1 MKQHLISHGAKTT
14 CVRLSTRRRVTL
26 RKDLRGVEICSVMPG
41 NWFGA
46 PRYLVDNHG
55 TEAVTDQ
62 LRRSYAAGHKLDV
75 EVSSVSEKRRG
86 SHPV

>member
-1 MKQHLISHGAKTT
+1 M
-14 CVRLSTRRRVTL
+14 
-26 RKDLRGVEICSVMPG
+26 RKDLLGVEIYAVMPG

-46 PRYLVDNHG
+46 PRNLVDNHG

-62 LRRSYAAGHKLDV
+62 LRRSYAAGYKLDV
-75 EVSSVSEKRRG
+75 EVSSVSEKVRG